1 MTALTLSGI
10 RVLDIT
16 TVVYGPYAT
25 QLLGDFGAD
34 VIKIEKPGGDQ
45 TRVVGPK
52 HNPDMGALYLGL
64 NRNKRS
70 IVLDL
75 KRESAR
81 QALWRLIESADML
94 VHNMRPKKMAALG
107 FDPDSVLA
115 ARPDIIYGGLHGF
128 RDGGPYGGRPAYD
141 DVIQAESGIAGTFT
155 ARDGAPVLVPTIVA
169 DKTAALLAS
178 NGLLAALFQRSRTG
192 KGVYVE
198 TAMFEALV
206 GFTLVEHHLGAMFS
220 PPEGPPGYNRVLTRE
235 RKPYKTSDGY
245 ICMLPYTDKQFD
257 SFWALVDRPDHAA
270 DPRFATMAERA
281 HHIDEV
287 YAIAGGLLAER
298 TSAEW
303 LELLLQAEIPC
314 GSFNR
319 LEDLRDHVQLAET
332 GFFRPY
338 EHPSEGAMEL
348 PDTAY
353 RFDGK
358 PLDVHRHAPGLGEHG
373 REVLQ
378 EAGFSDAEMD
388 EILP

>member
-1 MTALTLSGI
+1 MSALPLSGI

-25 QLLGDFGAD
+25 QMLGDFGAD
-34 VIKIEKPGGDQ
+34 VIKIERPGGDQ
-45 TRVVGPK
+45 TRLVGPK
-52 HNPDMGALYLGL
+52 RHADMAALYLGL

-75 KRESAR
+75 KREEAR
-81 QALWRLIESADML
+81 QALWRLIDGADML
-94 VHNMRPKKMAALG
+94 VHNMRPRKMASLG

-115 ARPDIIYGGLHGF
+115 AKPDIIYGGFHGY
-128 RDGGPYGGRPAYD
+128 REEGPFSGRPAYD

-206 GFTLVEHHLGAMFS
+206 GFTLVEHHFGTMFS
-220 PPEGPPGYNRVLTRE
+220 PPEGPPGYNRVLSRE
-235 RKPYKTSDGY
+235 RKPYKTADGY

-257 SFWALVDRPDHAA
+257 RFWALVERPDHAA
-270 DPRFATMAERA
+270 DPRFTTMSERA
-281 HHIDEV
+281 QHIDEL

-298 TSAEW
+298 PSEEW
-303 LELLLQAEIPC
+303 LTLLREAEIPC
-314 GSFNR
+314 GPFNR
-319 LEDLRDHVQLAET
+319 LEDLRDHEQLTGT
-332 GFFRPY
+332 GFFRPF

-358 PLDVHRHAPGLGEHG
+358 PLAVHRHAPGLGEHG
-373 REVLQ
+373 REVLR
-378 EAGFSDAEMD
+378 EAGYSDAEID
-388 EILP
+388 EIL